1 MMRQGWSRLKS
12 GPGLCS
18 GFELIQ
24 SMDAFGMFAPVTGNW
39 ILAASMA
46 LFTAVAAGWDL
57 RERRIPNRLTLPVF
71 FAGWV
76 YQIAFHGWA
85 GLADAAAGFGVG
97 FGILFVLWF
106 IGGGGGGDVKL
117 MGALSVW
124 MGFKLTLLVLTV
136 STLAVVVI
144 TLGAVAVQMA
154 RGGVRRTRE
163 KYTSRGDGRTPEAA
177 AQRQGRRILPY
188 AVPVAAATWLVLAY
202 KVPALNREARAKA
215 ENTAAPAVQP
225 VNEDRP

>member
-1 MMRQGWSRLKS
+1 
-12 GPGLCS
+12 
-18 GFELIQ
+18 
-24 SMDAFGMFAPVTGNW
+24 MDVSGMFAAVTGNW
-39 ILAASMA
+39 ILAATMTV
-46 LFTAVAAGWDL
+46 FTAVAAGWDL

-71 FAGWV
+71 FVGWI

-124 MGFKLTLLVLTV
+124 MGFRLTLLVLVV
-136 STLAVVVI
+136 STFAVVMI
-144 TLGAVAVQMA
+144 TMGMIALQMA

-163 KYTSRGDGRTPEAA
+163 KLVAKSGETV
-177 AQRQGRRILPY
+177 QQKQGRRILPY
-188 AVPVAAATWLVLAY
+188 AVPVAAATWLVLAW
-202 KVPALNREARAKA
+202 KVPALNRAARAAEEKTKA
-215 ENTAAPAVQP
+215 PVVQP
-225 VNEDRP
+225 VAEDRP